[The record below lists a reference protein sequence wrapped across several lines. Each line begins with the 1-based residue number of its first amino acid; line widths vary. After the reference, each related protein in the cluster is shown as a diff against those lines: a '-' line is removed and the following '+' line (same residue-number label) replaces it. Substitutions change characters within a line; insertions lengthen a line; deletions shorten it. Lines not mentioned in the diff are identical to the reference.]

1 LAVTISVNGLS
12 LVHKDSGGISKA
24 TLPDICLTPMP
35 GGPVPLPYPNTALSS
50 DLADGTS
57 KVSADGGNSCA
68 IQGSQF
74 SVSTGDEPGTS
85 GGVASGTYTKE
96 ATWITF
102 SFDVKFEGKG
112 ACRQT
117 DKMFHNHVNTVNAA
131 GVTNPDVDAEAMI
144 KAMCEIFCKVRKE
157 GEEFKRKNPKGRFD
171 YSARARELAEKHP
184 KLKGLAFERRMFVAV
199 DNAKRGII
207 RAAKAA
213 GRRVWGVDAIKKRLA
228 REMAEQVGKKL
239 AIKAAKKAVLK
250 FVPIVNVLSLAWDV
264 YDAATLGIEAY
275 NAISAW
281 ATTYDAAKVTT
292 FEIIPDM
299 ANVGPD
305 GEVTDIW
312 DWKFDRP
319 ALTADDGTRLS
330 SYQDEFAPDQYDLF
344 REKLGGKSPKE
355 INQERCK
362 CK

>member
-1 LAVTISVNGLS
+1 
-12 LVHKDSGGISKA
+12 
-24 TLPDICLTPMP
+24 
-35 GGPVPLPYPNTALSS
+35 
-50 DLADGTS
+50 
-57 KVSADGGNSCA
+57 
-68 IQGSQF
+68 
-74 SVSTGDEPGTS
+74 
-85 GGVASGTYTKE
+85 
-96 ATWITF
+96 
-102 SFDVKFEGKG
+102 
-112 ACRQT
+112 
-117 DKMFHNHVNTVNAA
+117 
-131 GVTNPDVDAEAMI
+131 
-144 KAMCEIFCKVRKE
+144 
-157 GEEFKRKNPKGRFD
+157 
-171 YSARARELAEKHP
+171 
-184 KLKGLAFERRMFVAV
+184 MFVAV